1 MEYFEDLAA
10 LKIICPH
17 EDAFS
22 PDGKQQY
29 FRVIK
34 ENISTSDGFLP
45 TEIKDNKLRPDECIC
60 KSVSIYDNLE
70 ALKNGYFRNP
80 ARKKK
85 PRNIAVLTLTE
96 KCGLLKQT
104 FAAGHHS
111 WWRSKEFNPAT
122 ATVTTIEP

>member
-10 LKIICPH
+10 MEITCPH
-17 EDAFS
+17 KDAFS

-34 ENISTSDGFLP
+34 GDAADSDSFLP
-45 TEIKDNKLRPDECIC
+45 TPLKTEYRPDECIC
-60 KSVSIYDNLE
+60 KSVSVFDDLE
-70 ALKNGYFRNP
+70 ALKSGYFKNP

-85 PRNIAVLTLTE
+85 PRNVAVLTLTE

-111 WWRSKEFNPAT
+111 WWRSKEFNPASAGIT
-122 ATVTTIEP
+122 RIEP